1 MECNGKLHKGGD
13 RTGIVH
19 RNREIK
25 KKGRTNSETEKAEPD
40 PCSVVGG
47 CHDVSDASDDGICG

>member
-1 MECNGKLHKGGD
+1 MRMECNGKLHKGGD

-25 KKGRTNSETEKAEPD
+25 KERKNKQ
-40 PCSVVGG
+40 
-47 CHDVSDASDDGICG
+47 